1 MSHVRG
7 QNSLTRWGNNDLNFR
22 LGRDQV
28 VHLETA
34 ANLCASRHQA
44 NIFFSVCSISKHFM
58 TGPLGKSEF
67 CFPSTLSVPI
77 VGFGHLF
84 PLGMVIKCLLFT
96 SDQSTCWSGNFMLSK
111 ILNTTLNTSLH
122 QCC

>member
-22 LGRDQV
+22 LGRHQV

-77 VGFGHLF
+77 VG
-84 PLGMVIKCLLFT
+84 LGETTTTTTTITLLMCQIH
-96 SDQSTCWSGNFMLSK
+96 SSRG
-111 ILNTTLNTSLH
+111 
-122 QCC
+122 